1 MFIIRII
8 GLVFAWFLICVMSIA
23 LGFLL
28 YVIVT
33 TSKFLY
39 EFSFLG
45 DRTAEW
51 IILSYQNQP
60 ISVWVMTGLLCLG
73 VACFTI
79 VNIENDNRKG

>member
-8 GLVFAWFLICVMSIA
+8 GLLFARFLLCVMSIA
-23 LGFLL
+23 MGFLL
-28 YVIVT
+28 YIIVT

-51 IILSYQNQP
+51 VILSYQNQP
-60 ISVWVMTGLLCLG
+60 VSVWVLTGVLCLG
-73 VACFTI
+73 VGCFTI
-79 VNIENDNRKG
+79 VSIENDNRKG